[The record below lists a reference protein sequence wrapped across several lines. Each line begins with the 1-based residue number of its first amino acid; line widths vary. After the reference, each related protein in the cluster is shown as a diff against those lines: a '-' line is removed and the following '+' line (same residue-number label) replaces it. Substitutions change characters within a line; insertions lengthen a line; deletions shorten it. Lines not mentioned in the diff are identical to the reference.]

1 MKLYRC
7 SICGN
12 IVDKVVD
19 VGVPVMCCGKP
30 MEELVPNTVEAATEK
45 HLPVGE
51 IKDDVLTVK
60 VGEVEHPMLDE
71 HYITTILVVL
81 GKQVLRAD
89 LKPGEEP
96 KTSFALNGYKGLVE
110 IYEYCNLHGLWKTE
124 LHV

>member
-1 MKLYRC
+1 MP
-7 SICGN
+7 I
-12 IVDKVVD
+12 
-19 VGVPVMCCGKP
+19 
-30 MEELVPNTVEAATEK
+30 
-45 HLPVGE
+45 GE
-51 IKDDVLTVK
+51 IKDGVLTVK
-60 VGEVEHPMLDE
+60 VGEIEHPMLDE